1 MTIGPG
7 QTHERDQHTRF
18 WEKISLVAEISALC
32 RRPMDDGS
40 TYVKVLRLIQG
51 IVPFDAGMIYLRD
64 VGTGRLEPV
73 ACVGD
78 KVELPS
84 FLIGPVQAA
93 SFGPQQVHRKPVLL
107 FRTDDDFDFDPG
119 CVFEVV
125 MAVPLLVDDEVI
137 GMLSLGSGCPGILE
151 EKHVKLMSVVAD
163 QIAVSVE
170 RNDYVAM
177 IETKNA
183 ALKVAHENLK
193 AAQDRIIEAEK
204 LSVVVEL
211 AASINHEINNP
222 LSVIVGHI
230 QILMIEMK
238 DASEKMRTRLDR
250 IDNAAMRI
258 GEVNRKLLRIDSTVS
273 EAYLGNS
280 TDDRM
285 LNLDKSTQQ

>member
-1 MTIGPG
+1 MTAGQG
-7 QTHERDQHTRF
+7 QTSDRDQHTRF

-32 RRPMDDGS
+32 RRPMDDGA

-51 IVPFDAGMIYLRD
+51 IVPFDAGMLYLRD
-64 VGTGRLEPV
+64 SDSGRMEPV

-84 FLIGPVQAA
+84 FLIGSA
-93 SFGPQQVHRKPVLL
+93 SGFKSQPQRVHRKPVLL
-107 FRTDDDFDFDPG
+107 ARTDDDFDFDPD
-119 CVFEVV
+119 CVFDVV
-125 MAVPLLVDDEVI
+125 MTVPLLVDNEVI

-163 QIAVSVE
+163 QIAISIE

-177 IETKNA
+177 VETKNA

-193 AAQDRIIEAEK
+193 AAQDKIIEAEK

-230 QILMIEMK
+230 QILMMEMK

-250 IDNAAMRI
+250 IDDAAMRI
-258 GEVNRKLLRIDSTVS
+258 GEVNRKLLRFDSTVS
-273 EAYLGNS
+273 EAYLGDS

-285 LNLDKSTQQ
+285 LNLDKSTQR